1 MNSVMNQTELIDW
14 LVHHLDC
21 TDCPLYVRCMQD
33 RPRTCREYLS
43 DSFRASAVAEQAVQ
57 NHVGRIR
64 KKYSELMKETDADKR
79 RTLLN
84 ELTEMK
90 RELRKVKEYI
100 G

>member
-1 MNSVMNQTELIDW
+1 MA
-14 LVHHLDC
+14 
-21 TDCPLYVRCMQD
+21 D

-43 DSFRASAVAEQAVQ
+43 DSFRASAVAEQAVK

-64 KKYSELMKETDADKR
+64 KKYSELMEETDADKR

-84 ELTEMK
+84 ELNDMK